1 MTEKRGL
8 AMGVLIFA
16 SFMDLLD
23 ATIVN
28 VALPSIQDDLHASG
42 AQLEWIVGGYLLA
55 FAVLMITGGRLGDI
69 VGRRRMFVIGVV
81 GFTVGSL
88 LACLAPTIG
97 VLLVARVVQG
107 GFAAMMVPQ
116 MLSSLQALYSPR
128 ERAPMLGVV
137 GAVSGLSAVI
147 GPVLGGWLVSSDAFG
162 IGWRSIF
169 LINLPVGVVLVAL
182 ALRWV
187 PDTRSE
193 HPLRLDPLG
202 LALATTGLFG
212 VVFALIEGRQQ
223 DWAPW
228 IWAVGAGGLAV
239 LAAFV
244 VQQVRRERTTG
255 SALLPM
261 RLFTDRGFSAGLVTQ
276 GAFQGSLA
284 GFALVL
290 TVYVQT
296 GLGWSAIHAGMTLL
310 PFSLGAFVGTAIS
323 VPLGMKL
330 GKVVMVVGAAAAVRG
345 DRVGA
350 GHGARPGR
358 RALHVG
364 PGAGAGRVRDRARAA
379 RRAAGRRRAGHRPHE
394 RGRCRVRHLRD
405 GPAGRSGARRRGD
418 RHGVLRC
425 RRHVVRRGD
434 RCAPLSSPPAGSPRS
449 GTPSPRS
456 RACSC
461 PRAPRCTRTRRPS
474 SASWPG
480 PRPRTRTT
488 PSPPDRHH
496 ERRVVI

>member
-28 VALPSIQDDLHASG
+28 VALPSIRNDLDANG
-42 AQLEWIVGGYLLA
+42 AQLEWTVGGYLLA

-69 VGRRRMFVIGVV
+69 FGHRRLFVTGVV
-81 GFTVGSL
+81 GFTAGSL
-88 LACLAPTIG
+88 LACVAPSIA

-128 ERAPMLGVV
+128 ERAAMLGVV

-162 IGWRSIF
+162 MGWRSIF
-169 LINLPVGVVLVAL
+169 LINLPIGVVLVAL
-182 ALRWV
+182 ALRSV

-202 LALATTGLFG
+202 LVLATTGVLG
-212 VVFALIEGRQQ
+212 VVYALVEGRQQ
-223 DWAPW
+223 DWATW
-228 IWAVGAGGLAV
+228 IWALGATGLVV
-239 LAAFV
+239 LAACV
-244 VQQVRRERTTG
+244 VQQVRRERSTG

-261 RLFTDRGFSAGLVTQ
+261 RLFADRGFSAGLVTQ
-276 GAFQGSLA
+276 GAFQGSVA
-284 GFALVL
+284 GFALTL

-310 PFSLGAFVGTAIS
+310 PFSLGAFVGTGIS

-330 GKVVMVVGAAAAVRG
+330 GKVVMVTGAALQSAATVWVLAVVHGQGDGLTTWDLVPALVVSGIGLGLLVVPLVDVALATVPTTEAGAASGAYGTVQQVGAALGVAVIG
-345 DRVGA
+345 TVFFGVVGTTYDV
-350 GHGARPGR
+350 GSLRSGLLGACW
-358 RALHVG
+358 V
-364 PGAGAGRVRDRARAA
+364 
-379 RRAAGRRRAGHRPHE
+379 AAGGYALSAVASLLLPSREQVHAHQEQVE
-394 RGRCRVRHLRD
+394 RELAEADPV
-405 GPAGRSGARRRGD
+405 AA
-418 RHGVLRC
+418 
-425 RRHVVRRGD
+425 
-434 RCAPLSSPPAGSPRS
+434 
-449 GTPSPRS
+449 
-456 RACSC
+456 
-461 PRAPRCTRTRRPS
+461 
-474 SASWPG
+474 
-480 PRPRTRTT
+480 
-488 PSPPDRHH
+488 
-496 ERRVVI
+496 

>member
-28 VALPSIQDDLHASG
+28 VALPSIRDDLGANG
-42 AQLEWIVGGYLLA
+42 AQLEWTVGGYLLA

-69 VGRRRMFVIGVV
+69 LGRRRMFVTGVV
-81 GFTVGSL
+81 GFTAGSL

-97 VLLVARVVQG
+97 VLLLARVVQG

-128 ERAPMLGVV
+128 ERAAMLGLV
-137 GAVSGLSAVI
+137 GGVSGLSAVI

-169 LINLPVGVVLVAL
+169 LINLPIGLALAAL

-193 HPLRLDPLG
+193 HPLRLDPVGLVLATSG
-202 LALATTGLFG
+202 LLAL
-212 VVFALIEGRQQ
+212 VYALVEGRQQ
-223 DWAPW
+223 DWAAW
-228 IWAVGAGGLAV
+228 IWAVGAAGLVVLAV
-239 LAAFV
+239 FV
-244 VQQVRRERTTG
+244 VQQVGRERTTG

-261 RLFTDRGFSAGLVTQ
+261 RLFADRGFSAGLVTQ

-296 GLGWSAIHAGMTLL
+296 GLGWSAIHAGFTLL

-330 GKVVMVVGAAAAVRG
+330 GKVVMVAGAALQSVATVWVLATVHGQADGLSTWDLVPALVVSGIGLGMLVVPLVDVALATVPTTEAGAASGAYGTVQQVGAALGVAVVGTVFFGVVGTSYDAAS
-345 DRVGA
+345 
-350 GHGARPGR
+350 
-358 RALHVG
+358 
-364 PGAGAGRVRDRARAA
+364 
-379 RRAAGRRRAGHRPHE
+379 
-394 RGRCRVRHLRD
+394 LRD
-405 GPAGRSGARRRGD
+405 GLVAACWVAAAGYALAAVASLLLPSRDQVHAHQEAVERELGADDAEPVPAA
-418 RHGVLRC
+418 
-425 RRHVVRRGD
+425 
-434 RCAPLSSPPAGSPRS
+434 
-449 GTPSPRS
+449 
-456 RACSC
+456 
-461 PRAPRCTRTRRPS
+461 
-474 SASWPG
+474 
-480 PRPRTRTT
+480 
-488 PSPPDRHH
+488 
-496 ERRVVI
+496 

>member
-28 VALPSIQDDLHASG
+28 VALPSIRSDLDASG
-42 AQLEWIVGGYLLA
+42 AQLEWAVGGYLLA
-55 FAVLMITGGRLGDI
+55 FAVLMITGGRLGDMF
-69 VGRRRMFVIGVV
+69 GRRRLFVTGVI
-81 GFTVGSL
+81 GFTVGSA
-88 LACLAPTIG
+88 LACVAPTIG

-116 MLSSLQALYSPR
+116 VLSSLQALYAPR
-128 ERAPMLGVV
+128 ERAAMLGVI
-137 GAVSGLSAVI
+137 GAVSGMSAVI

-193 HPLRLDPLG
+193 HPLRLDPVG
-202 LALATTGLFG
+202 LVLVTTGLLG
-212 VVFALIEGRQQ
+212 VVYALIEGRQQ
-223 DWAPW
+223 DWAAW
-228 IWAVGAGGLAV
+228 ILAVGAGGLLV

-261 RLFTDRGFSAGLVTQ
+261 RLFADRGFSAGLVTQ
-276 GAFQGSLA
+276 GAFQGALA

-296 GLGWSAIHAGMTLL
+296 GLGWSAVHAGLTLL
-310 PFSLGAFVGTAIS
+310 PFSLGAFVGSGVS

-330 GKVVMVVGAAAAVRG
+330 GKVVMVAGAVLQSVATVWVLAMVHGQG
-345 DRVGA
+345 DG
-350 GHGARPGR
+350 
-358 RALHVG
+358 LSTWDLDS
-364 PGAGAGRVRDRARAA
+364 GAGRLRGRPRAPGG
-379 RRAAGRRRAGHRPHE
+379 AAGRRRAGDHPDR
-394 RGRCRVRHLRD
+394 RGGGRVGHLRNC
-405 GPAGRSGARRRGD
+405 PAGRGRTRGGDHRD
-418 RHGVLRC
+418 RVLRR
-425 RRHVVRRGD
+425 RRHVVRRGLTAVRTD
-434 RCAPLSSPPAGSPRS
+434 RRVLGGGRGLRALRGGQPAVALPEPG
-449 GTPSPRS
+449 
-456 RACSC
+456 A
-461 PRAPRCTRTRRPS
+461 RAPGGRGCRAGRGAGRRLTTLTRQKM
-474 SASWPG
+474 
-480 PRPRTRTT
+480 
-488 PSPPDRHH
+488 PPKTC
-496 ERRVVI
+496 